1 MDKVS
6 FIYMDEGRI
15 KPFRAFVTVST
26 RKSTITVSVQA
37 SIGDDPTGIG
47 DTFSGGETFTETKLD
62 FKEIGALRD
71 FLRRELDNR
80 VMEDDILTELNKRY
94 QESRSQMAPITDIIN
109 KFNQLVLYGPAGGA
123 DLFIGNTVFRMKND
137 DFLTPK
143 NFMIWYATVFRKTLT
158 IDEVDWKALL
168 DLWLQ
173 SATVADSSED
183 SLAPPVLEDL
193 VNRIV
198 KNRIVRSMSEE
209 DVMNVSRG
217 AASIFW
223 LQADR
228 TLHVPAKI
236 YGAIGE
242 KYNVS
247 TRKMRQ
253 YMEKHLVEKSSKQVK
268 LHGEVVRFWLYDW
281 DKLCISFP
289 QLKDIRIDME
299 VAVEED
305 DFTDIG
311 SVRVSNE
318 TLGNESMVEQ
328 ANYLLCEHCGR
339 VFEEVLYLAHFEKNM
354 VTEPIDRLFCG
365 DCDLLLAADEY
376 PEHLMDPKHKSK
388 VRQSPVKKAP
398 EMGKTETRVTVKTSA
413 AVSEVKGQSNEA
425 YGLKP
430 TPDSVFS
437 HLIDCTYN
445 SSQKFRAVTELE
457 KMLPLGVQWEPA
469 DIYKCIEALVKQG
482 KVVKLKGKLKFGVKE
497 LVNPEDI
504 EVK

>member
-26 RKSTITVSVQA
+26 RKSAITVSVQA
-37 SIGDDPTGIG
+37 SIGEDPTGIG
-47 DTFSGGETFTETKLD
+47 DTFSGGETFIETKVD
-62 FKEIGALRD
+62 FMEIGTLRD
-71 FLRRELDNR
+71 FLRREFDNR
-80 VMEDDILTELNKRY
+80 IVEGEILSGLNKRY
-94 QESRSQMAPITDIIN
+94 QESRSQMAPITDVIN
-109 KFNQLVLYGPAGGA
+109 KFRQLVLYGPADGG
-123 DLFIGNTVFRMKND
+123 DLYMGNTVFRMKND

-143 NFMIWYATVFRKTLT
+143 NFMIWYATVFRKTIT

-168 DLWLQ
+168 DVWLQ

-193 VNRIV
+193 VNRIA

-209 DVMNVSRG
+209 DVLNISVG
-217 AASIFW
+217 ATTVFW

-289 QLKDIRIDME
+289 QLKDVRIDME

-305 DFTDIG
+305 DFTDVG

-318 TLGNESMVEQ
+318 TLGNGSTVEQ
-328 ANYLLCEHCGR
+328 ANYLLCEHCNR
-339 VFEEVLYLAHFEKNM
+339 LFEEHLYLVHLEKRM
-354 VTEPIDRLFCG
+354 VTDPIDRLFCG
-365 DCDLLLAADEY
+365 DCDLLIASEEY
-376 PEHLMDPKHKSK
+376 PEHLMDPKHKPM
-388 VRQSPVKKAP
+388 VQQNLVKKNPEWGKAETSVTVQTAHAAP
-398 EMGKTETRVTVKTSA
+398 EVRD
-413 AVSEVKGQSNEA
+413 QSNEA

-430 TPDSVFS
+430 TPDSVFH
-437 HLIDCTYN
+437 HLIDCTHN

-469 DIYKCIEALVKQG
+469 DIYKCIETLVKQG
-482 KVVKLKGKLKFGVKE
+482 KVVKLKGKLKFGVKDF
-497 LVNPEDI
+497 VNPEDI